1 MPDTLCLAGALVPP
15 HDHPGVGLAIQESG
29 VGAVDVASVLNFG
42 AGFDVTEGPSGQANV
57 ALDLTESVWTFA
69 QGGVQFRDGS
79 GPLLSTRASGD
90 ILDLAGKLDVSS
102 LARIGSLADAADGY
116 GTRMA
121 LRVVHETGNCSAFQ
135 WGAGLDVRPI
145 CNTAIVG
152 FAYGVCGEIQYTG
165 TANGSYIAG
174 LMFNALQNG
183 SGSLGMLDG
192 VLVTLISYAGK
203 GAITSSKGL
212 EVRPNYQGPKP
223 STFYG
228 VHIMTHPDMST
239 VYGVRV
245 DDFTGTT
252 IRLLEIGPSTPY
264 LRVLGGAAPAANQTN
279 LYLAEG
285 VTPTLR
291 RVQWKAG
298 NTLGAGD
305 RVMVLV

>member
-15 HDHPGVGLAIQESG
+15 HEHPGAGLAVQESG

-42 AGFDVTEGPSGQANV
+42 PGFDVTEGPSGQANV

-69 QGGVQFRDGS
+69 QGGFQFRDGS

-90 ILDLAGKLDVSS
+90 ILDLTGKLDVSS
-102 LARIGSLADAADGY
+102 IARIGSLADAADNY

-121 LRVVHETGNCSAFQ
+121 LRVAHETGDCSVFL

-145 CNTAIVG
+145 FNTTTVG
-152 FAYGVCGEIQYTG
+152 FAYGVCGEIQHTG
-165 TANGSYIAG
+165 TANGSYVAG
-174 LMFNALQNG
+174 LMFNSLQSG
-183 SGSLGMLDG
+183 SGSLAWLHG
-192 VLVTLISYAGK
+192 VLVTLISYAGT
-203 GAITSSKGL
+203 GAITTSKGL
-212 EVRPNYQGPKP
+212 EVDTNYQGPKP
-223 STFYG
+223 TTFYG
-228 VHIMTHPDMST
+228 VHVLSHADMNT

-245 DDFTGTT
+245 EDFTGAT

-264 LRVLGGAAPAANQTN
+264 LRVLGGANPAANQTN